1 LRNTVLIPKR
11 CLFILYLM
19 VTLIATA
26 VCIPAACASIP
37 TSVASK
43 EDHEVVVIPTLI
55 VLFTQS
61 DVKTANEKDIQ
72 AFHGQVAAI
81 KEFFI
86 QEAGEHLELEL
97 DYLQIDRR
105 LALSEFGSPGDNR
118 YHLFAN
124 SATPFLRQSG
134 IDLSKYPLII
144 AFWAWSAQ
152 NEFGAAKAYGGAAEG
167 PFLGSYVRGAYNSQG
182 VFDGSY
188 EVISRVGIHE
198 TLHNFDGLF
207 GNSGMERF
215 WHADHMAGLMSE
227 LLSERPGAFL
237 PRHTDEEMMALAE
250 KEKLRQYSFAWQDQM
265 VFYRRMVERMTFDEW
280 RALQWGYRKTIND
293 LNRVTDDVYLE
304 PLYRNMWVPEGDLVY
319 VPVVLRDHLGN
330 PVTSASVSL
339 DDHTLA
345 YQRYTHT
352 DGSLVLYE
360 NGIYAGWVQ
369 PGVEGTLTIDAQ
381 LTKGQNLRSELTIN
395 RQKRAVID
403 APIRVEWILDQEP
416 VCKVPVSVTAEHLP
430 LATNQSTAFGID
442 DQAQLNATLDYEP
455 LQVESLSSND
465 FLVVIPSSAIVEPT
479 SMEIMLEVESM
490 HGYDQRPLLLEAKV
504 SWTMRIR
511 PLKAKV
517 GTPAQI
523 QVMLL
528 SQGKLATDDFEV
540 WAETSEGRISFEQQS
555 PGRYIATW
563 MPTKTGTCVMKVYS
577 QKEGTAYVSLEELT
591 AEVK

>member
-1 LRNTVLIPKR
+1 MRNTVLIPKW
-11 CLFILYLM
+11 CLFTLYLM

-26 VCIPAACASIP
+26 VCIPTACASIP

-215 WHADHMAGLMSE
+215 WHADHMAGL
-227 LLSERPGAFL
+227 
-237 PRHTDEEMMALAE
+237 
-250 KEKLRQYSFAWQDQM
+250 
-265 VFYRRMVERMTFDEW
+265 
-280 RALQWGYRKTIND
+280 
-293 LNRVTDDVYLE
+293 
-304 PLYRNMWVPEGDLVY
+304 
-319 VPVVLRDHLGN
+319 
-330 PVTSASVSL
+330 
-339 DDHTLA
+339 
-345 YQRYTHT
+345 
-352 DGSLVLYE
+352 
-360 NGIYAGWVQ
+360 
-369 PGVEGTLTIDAQ
+369 
-381 LTKGQNLRSELTIN
+381 
-395 RQKRAVID
+395 
-403 APIRVEWILDQEP
+403 
-416 VCKVPVSVTAEHLP
+416 
-430 LATNQSTAFGID
+430 
-442 DQAQLNATLDYEP
+442 
-455 LQVESLSSND
+455 
-465 FLVVIPSSAIVEPT
+465 
-479 SMEIMLEVESM
+479 
-490 HGYDQRPLLLEAKV
+490 
-504 SWTMRIR
+504 
-511 PLKAKV
+511 
-517 GTPAQI
+517 
-523 QVMLL
+523 
-528 SQGKLATDDFEV
+528 
-540 WAETSEGRISFEQQS
+540 
-555 PGRYIATW
+555 
-563 MPTKTGTCVMKVYS
+563 
-577 QKEGTAYVSLEELT
+577 
-591 AEVK
+591 